1 MIRIA
6 AEADVPEILAIYAP
20 YVENT
25 TVSFEYDVP
34 SPAEFMQR
42 FRDISRQ
49 FPWLVWEEQGAIL
62 GYAYGSLPFERA
74 GYAWTAEVSIYLRP
88 EAWGRGI
95 GRRLYQIL
103 EGLLKAQGYQLVYAI
118 ITGENTA
125 SIEFHSHMGY
135 RLLAEFPHCGYKLGR
150 SLSVVWME
158 KRLQPVEIPI
168 NAPFSWKSLVEND
181 GFQENI
187 LDTLT
192 LS

>member
-1 MIRIA
+1 MIRFA
-6 AEADVPEILAIYAP
+6 AEADISEILGIYAP
-20 YVENT
+20 YVQNT
-25 TVSFEYDVP
+25 TTSFEYEVP
-34 SPAEFMQR
+34 SAEAFTAR
-42 FRDISRQ
+42 FRQITCQ
-49 FPWLVWEEQGAIL
+49 FPWLVWEEQGVIL

-95 GRRLYQIL
+95 GRRLYQAL

-125 SIEFHSHMGY
+125 SIGFHSHMGY
-135 RLLAEFPHCGYKLGR
+135 RLLAEFPHCGYKFGR

-158 KRLQPVEIPI
+158 KRLQSVEIPI
-168 NAPFSWKSLVEND
+168 NTPISWKSLVEND